1 MIFGMTPLTFIRVAI
16 SLLAILSGVAV
27 LFGLLGSKRIDGW
40 TAFFLATT
48 VLTSV
53 TGYFF
58 PFHKLLP
65 SPIIGAIS
73 LVVLA
78 IAIIAR
84 YSKQMAGSWR
94 NIYVMSAMI
103 AFYLNVFVLIAQAFM
118 KAPALHT
125 LAPTQSEPPFLVAQS
140 VVMVV
145 FIVLTVFAVK
155 RFRLWSL

>member
-1 MIFGMTPLTFIRVAI
+1 MIFGMTPLTFIHVAI

-27 LFGLLGSKRIDGW
+27 LFGLLGSKRTDGW

-65 SPIIGAIS
+65 SHIIGAIS

-94 NIYVMSAMI
+94 NIYVISAMI
-103 AFYLNVFVLIAQAFM
+103 AFYLNVFVFDCPGFHESPGFTYAGSDPIGTAFPCC
-118 KAPALHT
+118 AIGGNGCVHR
-125 LAPTQSEPPFLVAQS
+125 SDCFCG
-140 VVMVV
+140 
-145 FIVLTVFAVK
+145 
-155 RFRLWSL
+155 

>member
-1 MIFGMTPLTFIRVAI
+1 MIFGMTPLTFIHVAI

-27 LFGLLGSKRIDGW
+27 LFGLLGSKRTDGW

-65 SPIIGAIS
+65 SHIIGAIS

-84 YSKQMAGSWR
+84 YSKQIAGSWR
-94 NIYVMSAMI
+94 NIYVISAMI

-118 KAPALHT
+118 KAPALHK

-155 RFRLWSL
+155 RFGL

>member
-1 MIFGMTPLTFIRVAI
+1 MVFGMTPLTFIHVAI

-27 LFGLLGSKRIDGW
+27 LFGLLGSKRTDGW

-65 SPIIGAIS
+65 SHIIGAIS

-78 IAIIAR
+78 IATIAR

-94 NIYVMSAMI
+94 NIYVISAMI

-125 LAPTQSEPPFLVAQS
+125 LAPTQSEPPFLVTQS